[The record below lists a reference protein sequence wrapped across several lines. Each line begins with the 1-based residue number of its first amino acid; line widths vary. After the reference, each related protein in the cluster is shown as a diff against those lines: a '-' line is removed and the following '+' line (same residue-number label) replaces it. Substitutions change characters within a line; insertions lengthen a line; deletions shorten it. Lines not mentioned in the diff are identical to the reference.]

1 MIGPGRSGIE
11 SHQWPTADATWQA
24 LYLQSPHAYVMSR
37 RMDAAKRSL
46 VNEPERS
53 VADIAVSCGFAS
65 AAHFSRCFKQALG
78 TTPTRWRQQ

>member
-1 MIGPGRSGIE
+1 
-11 SHQWPTADATWQA
+11 
-24 LYLQSPHAYVMSR
+24 MSR

-78 TTPTRWRQQ
+78 TTPTRWR